1 MPAKEPKRTTT
12 TSSRKPASAAAKSV
26 GPTLVT
32 ETAEAKPSRRSP
44 AKAAPIMPTHDQIRE
59 RAFSIFLKRNGG
71 PGDPHSDWLEAERQ
85 LIAELNGN
93 A

>member
-12 TSSRKPASAAAKSV
+12 TATRK
-26 GPTLVT
+26 
-32 ETAEAKPSRRSP
+32 P
-44 AKAAPIMPTHDQIRE
+44 AKAATTPTAPTLVAETPEARPPRRPAAKRTPLMPTHDQIRE

-85 LIAELNGN
+85 LTAELNG
-93 A
+93 

>member
-1 MPAKEPKRTTT
+1 MPAKEPKRTTAAT
-12 TSSRKPASAAAKSV
+12 GRKPTRKTPGV
-26 GPTLVT
+26 GGATIVT
-32 ETAEAKPSRRSP
+32 EKPAPSP
-44 AKAAPIMPTHDQIRE
+44 APALKPEKKGGLIMPTQDQIRE

-85 LIAELNGN
+85 LIAELN